1 MTNFDL
7 RAFVIDNKEE
17 ADAYLDELFKKDQ
30 YRSIGE
36 VRVRAEKYIRD
47 AIIKKYFIGKAEEML
62 QDFR

>member
-17 ADAYLDELFKKDQ
+17 ADAYLNELFKKDQ

-36 VRVRAEKYIRD
+36 VRVRAEMYIRD
-47 AIIKKYFIGKAEEML
+47 AIIKKYFISKAEEML
-62 QDFR
+62 QDSR